1 MNLDYFTLTRR
12 LVLAASLAASLGGCM
27 SSTPVW
33 DGRFGDSVRAVMQ
46 AQIIDPHAAEH
57 ARSAPGVDGARRP
70 PRSITTT
77 SRSSRPNPRRTRS

>member
-57 ARSAPGVDGARRP
+57 ARSAPGVDGRGGGGGGGGGGR
-70 PRSITTT
+70 
-77 SRSSRPNPRRTRS
+77 